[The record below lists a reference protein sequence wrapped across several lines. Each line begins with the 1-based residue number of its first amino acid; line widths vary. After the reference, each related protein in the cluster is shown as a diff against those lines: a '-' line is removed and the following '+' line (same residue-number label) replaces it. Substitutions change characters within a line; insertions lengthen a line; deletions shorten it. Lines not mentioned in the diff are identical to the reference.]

1 MKNLLVMRHAKSD
14 WSQQA
19 DDFDRPLNKRG
30 RGDLPHVARML
41 GTVES
46 GLPDLVI
53 SSSSQRA
60 RETATGVVQALGSHV
75 DILLRDSL
83 YLAGAGAIR
92 QALGGAGKDADS
104 VLLIGHNPGLEEWIA
119 QLCGARVR
127 LPTAAVAHLLLA
139 VDAWSE
145 VGDDCGQLQWL
156 VIPRLIKAIG
166 LP

>member
-60 RETATGVVQALGSHV
+60 RETATGVVQALRLQLFLERVGKYLPE
-75 DILLRDSL
+75 ILNALQRIAVW
-83 YLAGAGAIR
+83 YRLA
-92 QALGGAGKDADS
+92 
-104 VLLIGHNPGLEEWIA
+104 LELHE
-119 QLCGARVR
+119 
-127 LPTAAVAHLLLA
+127 
-139 VDAWSE
+139 SS
-145 VGDDCGQLQWL
+145 WL
-156 VIPRLIKAIG
+156 TH
-166 LP
+166 